1 MNPGIPLSIFTSIV
15 LASFLGAVSAHDI
28 GDGIRLL
35 FILLWLGA
43 VFCLILSGVIVAG
56 AIQSQ
61 EAIKPGALRFIIL
74 SVLAVFCLATG
85 QFIGWI
91 HLPDKVVEVLR

>member
-28 GDGIRLL
+28 GEGIRLL
-35 FILLWLGA
+35 FFILWLIA
-43 VFCLILSGVIVAG
+43 IFCIALSGVIVAG

-74 SVLAVFCLATG
+74 SLCAVFCLFVG
-85 QFIGWI
+85 QMVGWI
-91 HLPDKVVEVLR
+91 HLPDKLIQ